1 MHLLC
6 FLNEKTV
13 ISVGSLFLIF
23 LVEDLYYQIVEN
35 KVGNNALF
43 WTFSFSPFVLAVTL
57 PLTIIS
63 YLLIAFFEWK
73 DKDKEEDK

>member
-1 MHLLC
+1 ML
-6 FLNEKTV
+6 FKTILWTTI

-43 WTFSFSPFVLAVTL
+43 WAFSFSPFVLAVTL
-57 PLTIIS
+57 PLAIIS